1 MNNYSLTDTIIA
13 LASGKTHS
21 ALAVIRLSGKQAVS
35 LVEQHLGG
43 SPVLSAAPARKATLA
58 NFFTRTGE
66 WLDQVILTKYP
77 APASYTGEDVVELS
91 CHGSLFIVDQI
102 LQALLSTGSGR
113 LAEPGEFTLRA
124 FLNGKMDLIQAEAV
138 ADMIQSNTPKNL
150 GQALAH
156 LGGDLSRYVQTLRQQ
171 LIDAQSLL
179 ILELDFD
186 EEEQFLHRSELVQLL
201 QNIDAQ
207 ITALIS
213 SFEYGRLVREGLL
226 VAIVGKTNV
235 GKSSLLNR
243 LLKRDRA
250 LVSEYPGTTRDT
262 LEEMISINGY
272 LFRIIDTAGLR
283 CSNDPVEQMGMER
296 TRRSMAD
303 ADLLVYMVDGSQAE
317 EEEDQQLL
325 RDCQALAKPLMR
337 IINKKDKPAFSIS
350 SFSPLPG
357 QNIALSCKTGE
368 GFEQLEK
375 ALIDQMRGHAVPGQ
389 EVIIDKIRHQQSLLA
404 GRKALR
410 QAMLSLQ
417 QKYSAE
423 FLLPDL
429 TAAQDA
435 LGEITGH
442 VTTQEVLQD
451 IFSRFC
457 IGK

>member
-1 MNNYSLTDTIIA
+1 MNSYSLSDTIVA
-13 LASGKTHS
+13 LASGKTPS
-21 ALAVIRLSGKQAVS
+21 ALAVIRLSGNQAVA
-35 LVEQHLGG
+35 LVEQHLAAK
-43 SPVLSAAPARKATLA
+43 PVLSSAPARKTTLA
-58 NFFTRTGE
+58 NFFTPTGE
-66 WLDQVILTKYP
+66 WLDQVVLTKYT
-77 APASYTGEDVVELS
+77 APASYTGEEMVELS

-102 LQALLSTGSGR
+102 LQALLSAGAR

-171 LIDAQSLL
+171 LIEAQALL
-179 ILELDFD
+179 MLELDFS
-186 EEEQFLHRSELVQLL
+186 EEEIFLHRSELAQLL
-201 QNIDAQ
+201 QNLDAQ
-207 ITALIS
+207 ISALIS

-250 LVSEYPGTTRDT
+250 LVSDYPGTTRDT
-262 LEEMISINGY
+262 LEETISVNGY
-272 LFRIIDTAGLR
+272 LFRIVDTAGLR
-283 CSNDPVEQMGMER
+283 CSNDPVEQMGMQR
-296 TRRSMAD
+296 TRRSMAE
-303 ADLLVYMVDGSQAE
+303 ADLLVCMVDGSQAE
-317 EEEDQQLL
+317 EEEDRQLL
-325 RDCQALAKPLMR
+325 RDCQALGKPLLR
-337 IINKKDKPAFSIS
+337 IINKRDRPDFSPTAFS
-350 SFSPLPG
+350 LPDG
-357 QNIALSCKTGE
+357 HNIALSCKTGD
-368 GFEQLEK
+368 GFEQLER
-375 ALIDQMRGHAVPGQ
+375 ALIDQVRGHAVPEQG
-389 EVIIDKIRHQQSLLA
+389 VFIDKIRHQQSLLA
-404 GRKALR
+404 GRSALR

-442 VTTQEVLQD
+442 VTTQDVLQD